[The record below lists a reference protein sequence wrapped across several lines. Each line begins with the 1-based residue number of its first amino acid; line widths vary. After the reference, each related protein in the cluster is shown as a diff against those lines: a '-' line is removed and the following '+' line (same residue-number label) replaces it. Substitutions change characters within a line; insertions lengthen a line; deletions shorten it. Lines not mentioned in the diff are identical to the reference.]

1 MKIELFWT
9 NEDSFKLNFPFYI
22 AKRYI
27 ISTSKN
33 NAINIINRIASMGII
48 VGALAL
54 FVVLSV
60 FSGLKEFSLSF
71 TNAMDPDLKL
81 NATLGKSIVVTPIQE
96 RQIKQIDGLVSY
108 SKIIEERVLF
118 TFDGKQEVTY
128 LKGIDSLFTKV
139 NPIEKNLFN
148 GQWLAPNTNQVVV
161 GYGIAQKFSMGLLDF
176 NRPLQVFVPKPGKGA
191 IENPEQAFN
200 QSDLLP
206 IGIYTINEDLDSK
219 YVFADLGLAQE
230 LLEFQPNQVS
240 GLEIKIQKGA
250 NEKAVIEQ
258 LQTIF
263 KNTITVKN
271 RAQLNESLY
280 KMLNTE
286 NIAVY
291 LIFTLVIVVALF
303 NLIGALIMMILDKKG
318 NLKTLFNLGVEI
330 KDLRKIFL
338 LQGTLLS
345 VFGGGIGLILGIVII
360 VLQQQFQLIMIT
372 PTLAYPVVFTLEN
385 VLIVLGTIISLGF
398 IASLIASSRVSKKLL
413 D

>member
-1 MKIELFWT
+1 M
-9 NEDSFKLNFPFYI
+9 
-22 AKRYI
+22 
-27 ISTSKN
+27 
-33 NAINIINRIASMGII
+33 
-48 VGALAL
+48 AL

-60 FSGLKEFSLSF
+60 FSGLKVFSLSF
-71 TNAMDPDLKL
+71 TNDIDPDLKISS
-81 NATLGKSIVVTPIQE
+81 TLGKSFLIAPDQE
-96 RQIKQIDGLVSY
+96 SQIKKIDGLASY
-108 SKIIEERVLF
+108 TKIIEERVLF

-128 LKGIDSLFTKV
+128 LKGVDSNFSNV
-139 NPIEKNLFN
+139 NTIKKKLFN
-148 GQWLAPNTNQVVV
+148 GQWLKPDTYQVVV
-161 GYGIAQKFSMGLLDF
+161 GYGIAEKFSMGLLDF
-176 NRPLQVFVPKPGKGA
+176 NRQLEVLVPRPGKGA

-200 QSDLLP
+200 KTDLIP
-206 IGIYTINEDLDSK
+206 VGIYAISEDLDSK

-230 LLEFQPNQVS
+230 LLEYKTNQVS
-240 GLEIKIQKGA
+240 GIEIKTKIDA
-250 NEKAVIEQ
+250 NENAITDQ

-263 KNTITVKN
+263 NNKITVKN

-318 NLKTLFNLGVEI
+318 NLKTLFNLGTEI

-345 VFGGGIGLILGIVII
+345 VFGGIIGLSLGIII
-360 VLQQQFQLIMIT
+360 VLLQEYFQLIMIT
-372 PTLAYPVVFTLEN
+372 PTLAYPVVFSLEN
-385 VLIVLGTIISLGF
+385 VLIVMGTIVTLGF

-413 D
+413 E